1 MVDCIIDVDDV
12 FRRRFGIT
20 MIYYRLDG
28 DTICLLQCGYF
39 LLTNGLNSVKDER
52 ISEAIPNEFRKES
65 CRSGRNPGRLCGWNS
80 NPSDGAFS
88 GCIQIELGSPE
99 FYDSFFFSE
108 QLRRSFRPVSE
119 QLQSSYANFEI
130 SCLFYIH
137 SLFISPL
144 EFHQLRMVR
153 WDKSSCIHQLFIS
166 TGYKQYSV
174 NYE

>member
-99 FYDSFFFSE
+99 FYDSFFFQSNFGAVSD
-108 QLRRSFRPVSE
+108 QFQNSCRAVTSISRFHVSFT
-119 QLQSSYANFEI
+119 F
-130 SCLFYIH
+130 IH
-137 SLFISPL
+137 YSLA
-144 EFHQLRMVR
+144 H
-153 WDKSSCIHQLFIS
+153 
-166 TGYKQYSV
+166 
-174 NYE
+174 

>member
-99 FYDSFFFSE
+99 FYDSFFFRATSAQFQTSFRTVAE
-108 QLRRSFRPVSE
+108 QLRQFRDFMSLLHSF
-119 QLQSSYANFEI
+119 I
-130 SCLFYIH
+130 IH
-137 SLFISPL
+137 
-144 EFHQLRMVR
+144 
-153 WDKSSCIHQLFIS
+153 
-166 TGYKQYSV
+166 
-174 NYE
+174 